1 MKPRRVGCWIE
12 ATSSGALR
20 IRFRWHLPAAT
31 GLHKFSE
38 NTTLRDTP
46 ENRVTLTK
54 QAAMVGAEIAANRF
68 DYLRWFPNGSRAP
81 FFQRVSRATDSAVPE
96 TPATVGQ

>member
-54 QAAMVGAEIAANRF
+54 QAAMGGAEIAANHF